1 MRNLSLFLMVAIA
14 IWLCFIARRVLYA
27 TFPNLVINFY
37 SFFQAVFDQMRRLEQ
52 VLVTVDQLEPDVDR
66 IIMTQD
72 TISEFSDQYTNVIQ
86 EVSDALESFKF
97 KAKPHQAADF
107 EKQVRVIIDCIE
119 VFKRVLVT
127 PNNEAFTA
135 ATIRACDAI
144 EKSCVDIYRIMPL
157 ELDLTLRVSH
167 VTWETTLL
175 PKPSLNRQYNIV
187 KPKYHR
193 TIAVMTTWYLLK

>member
-1 MRNLSLFLMVAIA
+1 ML
-14 IWLCFIARRVLYA
+14 LYA
-27 TFPNLVINFY
+27 TFPNLVINFFY
-37 SFFQAVFDQMRRLEQ
+37 FFQAVFDQMRRLEQ
-52 VLVTVDQLEPDVDR
+52 ILVTVDQLEPDVDR

-97 KAKPHQAADF
+97 KAKTHQAADF

-167 VTWETTLL
+167 VTWRNYPTSQTF
-175 PKPSLNRQYNIV
+175 
-187 KPKYHR
+187 
-193 TIAVMTTWYLLK
+193 LK

>member
-1 MRNLSLFLMVAIA
+1 
-14 IWLCFIARRVLYA
+14 
-27 TFPNLVINFY
+27 
-37 SFFQAVFDQMRRLEQ
+37 MRRLEQ

-193 TIAVMTTWYLLK
+193 TIAVMTTWYFLK

>member
-1 MRNLSLFLMVAIA
+1 MVAIA
-14 IWLCFIARRVLYA
+14 NWLFFIAAFMLLYA
-27 TFPNLVINFY
+27 TFPNLVINFFY
-37 SFFQAVFDQMRRLEQ
+37 FFQAVFDQMRRLEQ

-97 KAKPHQAADF
+97 KAKTHQAADF

-167 VTWETTLL
+167 VTWRNYPTSQTF
-175 PKPSLNRQYNIV
+175 
-187 KPKYHR
+187 
-193 TIAVMTTWYLLK
+193 LK